1 MNRIYSEDKP
11 KECRH
16 CYFYDKRR
24 CILDRCYDILLQNNP
39 YDRETIEEIMELIID
54 TVCSKRQYIRIAGDD
69 KPCEVVKNQFL
80 KLNGGHIEYVLA
92 SFRENATKVRNIKQY
107 LLASL
112 YNAPLTMSNYFDTL
126 VRHDMANGFT

>member
-1 MNRIYSEDKP
+1 MALNNTDQEATASGSG
-11 KECRH
+11 
-16 CYFYDKRR
+16 
-24 CILDRCYDILLQNNP
+24 ILKSLTSSQKSRLQNFLN
-39 YDRETIEEIMELIID
+39 RALD

>member
-1 MNRIYSEDKP
+1 MGRDIDERQRYRKLIEENLE
-11 KECRH
+11 
-16 CYFYDKRR
+16 
-24 CILDRCYDILLQNNP
+24 YDILLQNNP
-39 YDRETIEEIMELIID
+39 YDRETIEEIMELILD

-112 YNAPLTMSNYFDTL
+112 YNAPLTMSNYFDAL